1 MGGDFYIPAGKDGK
15 GHWQSRIT
23 GHGNLYYRDKDKNKN
38 KRKTKK
44 NGEES
49 GSGEISMIYGRIS

>member
-15 GHWQSRIT
+15 GHWQSGIT
-23 GHGNLYYRDKDKNKN
+23 GHGSLYYRDKDKN